1 MLYKTSILT
10 ARDQPTESIKET
22 IMQNAAYVVK
32 GLRLGVSAVCFI
44 LLMIGIFTVLTVV
57 DLGKKLVGCRK

>member
-1 MLYKTSILT
+1 
-10 ARDQPTESIKET
+10 
-22 IMQNAAYVVK
+22 MQNAAYVVK